1 MDLWNSL
8 PSDLQ
13 AILEGAAGTAG
24 IESWIVERRQ
34 NIEYHQKMVDYGLE
48 VCIIPDSEMEI
59 INKATVKV
67 WDEVAAMDPVSGKII
82 KLLKETC
89 AFVGKPME

>member
-13 AILEGAAGTAG
+13 TIIEGAAGSAG

-34 NIEYHQKMVDYGLE
+34 NLEYEQKMIDYGLE
-48 VCIIPDSEMEI
+48 VITIPSSDLESI
-59 INKATVKV
+59 TKATVKV
-67 WDEVAAMDPVSGKII
+67 WDELAAMDSVSAPII